1 MYLTPEQQA
10 ILDGSKGEVMA
21 KVMKTLVMY
30 GDTFGAD
37 KMVPV
42 TSQYNHLVTSFGLK
56 MMKPVFDLMQQ
67 LIDAGAISQQQFSV
81 VYIFARN
88 L

>member
-10 ILDGSKGEVMA
+10 MLDGAKGETMA
-21 KVMKTLVMY
+21 KVAKTLVMY
-30 GDTFGAD
+30 GDAFGAD

-42 TSQYNHLVTSFGLK
+42 TSEYNHLVTSFGLK

-67 LIDAGAISQQQFSV
+67 LIDAGAIS
-81 VYIFARN
+81 
-88 L
+88 